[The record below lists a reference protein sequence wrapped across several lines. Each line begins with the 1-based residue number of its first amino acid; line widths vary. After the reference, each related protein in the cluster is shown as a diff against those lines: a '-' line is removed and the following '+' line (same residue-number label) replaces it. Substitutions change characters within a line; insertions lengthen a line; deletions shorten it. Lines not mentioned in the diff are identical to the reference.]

1 MCTSNKFSDAANVAG
16 PQGTL
21 GDLLVQRYTPDCFT
35 LLLPWREGSVADQN
49 TWDWWTVEEEQA
61 HVVPSLLSPF

>member
-49 TWDWWTVEEEQA
+49 MWDW
-61 HVVPSLLSPF
+61 